1 MADLV
6 FTKADQVQVI
16 QQFTGP
22 AVEAITE
29 GQRCRFD
36 ATTGYIALGNGTTA
50 AEIAPGGIATHA
62 AAIGEA
68 LTIINQGIVDVGNIA
83 AWAALNYGDPI
94 YVSDTDGAFGGAAGD
109 STVDTIVGR
118 VVPGWD
124 TTAGE
129 KLLWLNGL

>member
-6 FTKADQVQVI
+6 ITQADQVQVV

-36 ATTGYIALGNGTTA
+36 ASTGKIALGNGTTA
-50 AEIAPGGIATHA
+50 AEIAPGGIAVHA
-62 AAIGEA
+62 AAVGEA
-68 LTIINQGIVDVGNIA
+68 VTIINQGIVDVGDA
-83 AWAALNYGDPI
+83 LSALNYGAPI
-94 YVSDTDGAFGGAAGD
+94 YVSDTDGTFGTADSD

-118 VVPGWD
+118 VVWN
-124 TTAGE
+124 TTSGE
-129 KLLWLNGL
+129 KLLWLNGN

>member
-6 FTKADQVQVI
+6 ITKADQVQVV
-16 QQFTGP
+16 QQHTGP

-36 ATTGYIALGNGTTA
+36 ATTGKIALGNGTTA
-50 AEIAPGGIATHA
+50 AEIAPGGIAVHA

-68 LTIINQGIVDVGNIA
+68 LTIINQGIVDVGA
-83 AWAALNYGDPI
+83 ALDALNYGDPI

-118 VVPGWD
+118 VVPRWN

>member
-6 FTKADQVQVI
+6 ITQADQVQVV

-36 ATTGYIALGNGTTA
+36 ASTGKVALGNGTTA
-50 AEIAPGGIATHA
+50 AEIAPGGIAVHA
-62 AAIGEA
+62 AAVGEA
-68 LTIINQGIVDVGNIA
+68 VTIINQGIVDVGDA
-83 AWAALNYGDPI
+83 LSALNCGDPI
-94 YVSDTDGAFGGAAGD
+94 YVSDTDGTFGSAVGD

-118 VVPGWD
+118 VVPGWN
-124 TTAGE
+124 TTSGE
-129 KLLWLNGL
+129 KLLWLNGN

>member
-6 FTKADQVQVI
+6 ITQADQVQVI
-16 QQFTGP
+16 EQHTGP

-36 ATTGYIALGNGTTA
+36 ATTGKIALGNGTTA
-50 AEIAPGGIATHA
+50 AEIAPGGIAVHA

-68 LTIINQGIVDVGNIA
+68 LTIIKRGIVDVGE
-83 AWAALNYGDPI
+83 ALDALSYGAPI
-94 YVSDTDGAFGGAAGD
+94 YVSDTDGTFGSAATD

-124 TTAGE
+124 TTAGQ
-129 KLLWLNGL
+129 KLLELNGE

>member
-6 FTKADQVQVI
+6 ITQADQVQVV

-22 AVEAITE
+22 AIEAIAE

-36 ATTGYIALGNGTTA
+36 ATTGKIALGNGTTA

-68 LTIINQGIVDVGNIA
+68 VTIINQGIVDVG
-83 AWAALNYGDPI
+83 AALDALSFNDPI
-94 YVSDTDGAFGGAAGD
+94 YVSDTDGTFGGASTD

-124 TTAGE
+124 GTTAQ
-129 KLLWLNGL
+129 KLLWLNGQ

>member
-6 FTKADQVQVI
+6 ITQADQVQVV

-36 ATTGYIALGNGTTA
+36 ASTGKIALGNGTTA
-50 AEIAPGGIATHA
+50 AEIAPGGIAVHA
-62 AAIGEA
+62 AAVGEA
-68 LTIINQGIVDVGNIA
+68 VTIINQGIVDVGDA
-83 AWAALNYGDPI
+83 LSALNYGAPI
-94 YVSDTDGAFGGAAGD
+94 YVSDTDGTFGAADTD

-118 VVPGWD
+118 VVPGWN
-124 TTAGE
+124 TTSGE
-129 KLLWLNGL
+129 KLLWLNGN

>member
-6 FTKADQVQVI
+6 ITKADQVQVV

-36 ATTGYIALGNGTTA
+36 ASTGKIALGKGTDA
-50 AEIAPGGIATHA
+50 AEIAPGGIAVHA

-68 LTIINQGIVDVGNIA
+68 VTVINQGIVDVGA
-83 AWAALNYGDPI
+83 ALDALNYGAPI
-94 YVSDTDGAFGGAAGD
+94 YVSDTDGTFGGDAGD

-118 VVPGWD
+118 VVPGWN
-124 TTAGE
+124 TTTGE
-129 KLLWLNGL
+129 KLLGMNGL

>member
-6 FTKADQVQVI
+6 ITKADQVQVV

-36 ATTGYIALGNGTTA
+36 PTTGQIALGKGTDAT
-50 AEIAPGGIATHA
+50 EIAPGGMATHA

-68 LTIINQGIVDVGNIA
+68 VTIINQGIMDVGA
-83 AWAALNYGDPI
+83 ALDALNYNDPI
-94 YVSDTDGAFGGAAGD
+94 YVSDTDGTWGGAAGD

-118 VVPGWD
+118 VIPGWN

>member
-6 FTKADQVQVI
+6 ITKADQVSVV

-22 AVEAITE
+22 AVEAIAE

-36 ATTGYIALGNGTTA
+36 ATSGKIALGNGTEA

-68 LTIINQGIVDVGNIA
+68 VTIINQGIVDVGD
-83 AWAALNYGDPI
+83 ALDGLSYNDPI
-94 YVSDTDGAFGGAAGD
+94 YVSDTDGTFGGAATD

-118 VVPGWD
+118 VVPGWN
-124 TTAGE
+124 TTSGE
-129 KLLWLNGL
+129 KLLWLNGS

>member
-6 FTKADQVQVI
+6 ITQADQVQVV
-16 QQFTGP
+16 QQHTGP

-36 ATTGYIALGNGTTA
+36 ATTGKIALGNGTTA
-50 AEIAPGGIATHA
+50 AEIAPGGIAVHA

-68 LTIINQGIVDVGNIA
+68 LTIINQGIVDVGA
-83 AWAALNYGDPI
+83 ALDALNYGDPI
-94 YVSDTDGAFGGAAGD
+94 YVSDTDGTFGGAATD

-118 VVPGWD
+118 VVPRWN
-124 TTAGE
+124 TTSGE
-129 KLLWLNGL
+129 KLLWLNGN

>member
-6 FTKADQVQVI
+6 ITQADQAQVV

-22 AVEAITE
+22 AVEAIAE

-36 ATTGYIALGNGTTA
+36 ASTGKIALGNGTTA
-50 AEIAPGGIATHA
+50 AEIAMGGIAVHA

-68 LTIINQGIVDVGNIA
+68 VTIINQGVVDVG
-83 AWAALNYGDPI
+83 AALNALSFGDPI
-94 YVSDTDGAFGGAAGD
+94 YVSDTDGTFGGAATD

-124 TTAGE
+124 GTTAQ
-129 KLLWLNGL
+129 KLLWLNGQ

>member
-6 FTKADQVQVI
+6 ITQADQVQVV

-36 ATTGYIALGNGTTA
+36 ASTGKVALGNGTTA
-50 AEIAPGGIATHA
+50 AEIAPGGIAVHA
-62 AAIGEA
+62 AAVGEA
-68 LTIINQGIVDVGNIA
+68 VTIINQGIVDVGDA
-83 AWAALNYGDPI
+83 LSALNYGDPI
-94 YVSDTDGAFGGAAGD
+94 YVSDTDGTFGGAATD

-118 VVPGWD
+118 VVPGWN

-129 KLLWLNGL
+129 KLLWLNGN

>member
-6 FTKADQVQVI
+6 FTDADAVEVVH
-16 QQFTGP
+16 QFTGA
-22 AVEAITE
+22 AVEAILE

-36 ATTGYIALGNGTTA
+36 ATTGQIALGKGTDA
-50 AEIAPGGIATHA
+50 AEIAPGGIAVHA

-68 LTIINQGIVDVGNIA
+68 VTIINQGIVDVGDIA
-83 AWAALNYGDPI
+83 AWVALNYGDPI
-94 YVSDTDGAFGGAAGD
+94 YVSDTDGRFGGAAGD

-118 VVPGWD
+118 VIPGWD
-124 TTAGE
+124 TTAGR